1 MLVQLKASA
10 YRAALLRKYMQQKTR
25 VTCTHFWLN
34 MIIFNYQLV
43 LLPHSTTAYSHINAQ
58 QIMINLFL
66 SFVDN
71 VIAYHQT
78 KVNKPNPMIFN
89 RIQREICNFP

>member
-1 MLVQLKASA
+1 MHTFLVE
-10 YRAALLRKYMQQKTR
+10 
-25 VTCTHFWLN
+25 HDN
-34 MIIFNYQLV
+34 INYQLV
-43 LLPHSTTAYSHINAQ
+43 LLPHTTTTYSHINAQ

-89 RIQREICNFP
+89 RIQREICNLH

>member
-1 MLVQLKASA
+1 MHTFLVE
-10 YRAALLRKYMQQKTR
+10 
-25 VTCTHFWLN
+25 HDN
-34 MIIFNYQLV
+34 INYQLV
-43 LLPHSTTAYSHINAQ
+43 LLPHTTTTYSDINAQ

-78 KVNKPNPMIFN
+78 KVKKPNPMIFN
-89 RIQREICNFP
+89 RIQRDICNLP

>member
-1 MLVQLKASA
+1 MHTFLVE
-10 YRAALLRKYMQQKTR
+10 
-25 VTCTHFWLN
+25 HDN
-34 MIIFNYQLV
+34 INYQLV
-43 LLPHSTTAYSHINAQ
+43 LLPHTTTAYSHINAQ